1 MKRLILNDEDIKKFI
16 IENYKGVTPIKMTEL
31 VNDKFNIKSSFGQ
44 MKYFYDKNHLNSGLT
59 GKFCNG
65 HVSWNKGKKIE
76 NWVFSEEAINK
87 MKNTWFK
94 NGHEPWTGFP
104 IGTERVKNGIIW
116 IKVAKKQWVR
126 KHIYI
131 WEKEFGKLKRNEM
144 IIFKDGNKL
153 NCVIENLMLID
164 RNENLKLNQNK
175 WRFKN
180 QSLLQEIAVNTVKLK
195 KETFSK

>member
-1 MKRLILNDEDIKKFI
+1 MKRLILNNEDIKKFI

-59 GKFCNG
+59 GKFTNG
-65 HVSWNKGKKIE
+65 HISWNKGKKIE
-76 NWVFSEEAINK
+76 NWVFSDEAINK

-94 NGHEPWTGFP
+94 PGHEAWTGFP

-116 IKVAKKQWVR
+116 IKIAKKQWVR
-126 KHIYI
+126 KHVYI